1 MAVGLS
7 SSLYSVHVHVD
18 SSSTLLSNFK
28 HDCKTVGIPYASA
41 RRKWGGIYLLGPDWQ
56 VSGPQTKGVRVTN
69 VPWDH
74 LSGPQTYINN
84 VECKK

>member
-1 MAVGLS
+1 MHLPGE
-7 SSLYSVHVHVD
+7 
-18 SSSTLLSNFK
+18 N
-28 HDCKTVGIPYASA
+28 GGG
-41 RRKWGGIYLLGPDWQ
+41 GGIYLLGPDWQ

-84 VECKK
+84 VECKKWR